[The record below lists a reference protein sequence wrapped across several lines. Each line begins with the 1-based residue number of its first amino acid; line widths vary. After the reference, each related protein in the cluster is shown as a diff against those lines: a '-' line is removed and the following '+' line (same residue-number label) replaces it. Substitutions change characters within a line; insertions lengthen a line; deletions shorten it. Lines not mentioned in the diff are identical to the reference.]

1 MNEGQIVEA
10 ACRAYW
16 GEDWNKFSHNQQ
28 VSHRARIS
36 RAMETL
42 KRSGWA
48 SPLQMLGVQVRRAAN
63 EAYMAELGAL
73 IDGVYDSAREE
84 LPDVD

>member
-16 GEDWNKFSHNQQ
+16 GDDWGKFSRNQQ
-28 VSHRARIS
+28 VSHRARFS

-42 KRSGWA
+42 KRSGWS
-48 SPLQMLGVQVRRAAN
+48 SPLQVLGVQIRSAAN
-63 EAYMAELGAL
+63 EAYIAEIGHL
-73 IDGVYDSAREE
+73 IDHVYDSATEP
-84 LPDVD
+84 LPDID